1 MTQLINSTDNNNE
14 ANNPKICFKKILIQ
28 KKDVNL
34 LKLSSQITK
43 KINNFTKLPDLK
55 YFHSNNTIKLNWKL
69 AFYDNKDVLLNE
81 FKSNEQNLFEASC
94 SIIWSELS
102 QVKQAYKLK
111 IFALIPVYLHLNNG
125 KLLNYIKDDEKNESY
140 LNLNEANKILIYE
153 SKFDLNN
160 RNLLDS
166 LIYKDSMIKL
176 FEFNKELLI
185 ATWSTSNNKND
196 LAFITFN
203 KVYSFDFISLI
214 SNQKKYKIYYKILCF
229 ITNLFLRVSVIKK
242 SINDLELDK
251 NFGLHDYKIYFCM
264 RNQKNTIFISL
275 SKTVYKASLETYMN
289 DKYVLLNV
297 IESDFYQIS
306 MLPKFTWNTEILKKN
321 IINLVSIIDLCI
333 YDSNNR
339 LIIADS

>member
-1 MTQLINSTDNNNE
+1 LTQLINSTDNNDAKN
-14 ANNPKICFKKILIQ
+14 AKLCFKKVLIK

-55 YFHSNNTIKLNWKL
+55 YFHSNNIIKLNWKL

-140 LNLNEANKILIYE
+140 LNLNEPNKILIYE

-196 LAFITFN
+196 LAFITLN

-214 SNQKKYKIYYKILCF
+214 SNQKKYKIYY
-229 ITNLFLRVSVIKK
+229 
-242 SINDLELDK
+242 
-251 NFGLHDYKIYFCM
+251 
-264 RNQKNTIFISL
+264 
-275 SKTVYKASLETYMN
+275 
-289 DKYVLLNV
+289 
-297 IESDFYQIS
+297 
-306 MLPKFTWNTEILKKN
+306 
-321 IINLVSIIDLCI
+321 
-333 YDSNNR
+333 
-339 LIIADS
+339 